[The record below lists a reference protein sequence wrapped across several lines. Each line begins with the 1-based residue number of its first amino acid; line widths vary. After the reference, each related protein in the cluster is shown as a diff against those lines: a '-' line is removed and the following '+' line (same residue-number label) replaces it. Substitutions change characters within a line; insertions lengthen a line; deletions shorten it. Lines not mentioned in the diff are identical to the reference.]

1 MLLEE
6 DYKEMWEIF
15 SKIKEKELYRDFS
28 TSMITAWSK
37 SRHKKLPITP
47 KIIHFLKDRL
57 DCLTDEEKEVY
68 HMFVYLKYKE
78 ELQTRI
84 SVHTFQNSRDYLKKI
99 NSRFYKKAQFYRQ
112 EKSNMLCKNAV
123 DIPQGHYLECKND
136 FINGLEVI
144 REGLGLSVY
153 KFSSIFKSS
162 SNLYYQY
169 LNNQGKPTQKTRNKI
184 VRRLNEHLGK
194 EYTIESI
201 EELGRDNN
209 EV

>member
-6 DYKEMWEIF
+6 DYKEMWDIF
-15 SKIKEKELYRDFS
+15 SKVKEKELYRDFS
-28 TSMITAWSK
+28 ESMKTAWSK

-84 SVHTFQNSRDYLKKI
+84 SVHTFQNSRDYLKKV
-99 NSRFYKKAQFYRQ
+99 NSRFYNKAQSYR
-112 EKSNMLCKNAV
+112 KNKAYILCKNAV
-123 DIPQGHYLECKND
+123 DTPQGQYVKCKND

-144 REGLGLSVY
+144 REKLDLSVN
-153 KFSSIFKSS
+153 KFATIFKSS

-169 LNNQGKPTQKTRNKI
+169 LNNQGVPILKTKNKI
-184 VRRLNEHLGK
+184 VSRLNEHLGK

-201 EELGRDNN
+201 EELGRNKND
-209 EV
+209 

>member
-6 DYKEMWEIF
+6 DYKEMWDIF

-78 ELQTRI
+78 ELQSRVSI
-84 SVHTFQNSRDYLKKI
+84 HTFENSRDYLKKV
-99 NSRFYKKAQFYRQ
+99 NSRFYNKAQSYR
-112 EKSNMLCKNAV
+112 KNKAFILCKNAV
-123 DIPQGHYLECKND
+123 DTPQGHYVKCKND

-144 REGLGLSVY
+144 REKLDLSVN
-153 KFSSIFKSS
+153 KFATIFKSS

-169 LNNQGKPTQKTRNKI
+169 LNNQGVPILKTKNKI
-184 VRRLNEHLGK
+184 VSRLNEHLCK
-194 EYTIESI
+194 KYTIESI
-201 EELGRDNN
+201 EELGRNKND
-209 EV
+209 